1 MKPQLIKDWY
11 HRHFSD
17 PQIMTLALLLV
28 FGFVFI
34 LLSSDILAP
43 LYVAIILAYLL
54 EGLVRKI
61 QKLAIPRLAAVIT
74 VFVIFMLF
82 LIITLFLLIPNLS
95 RQTTLFLQELPRMIT
110 RGESMLITLPEY
122 FPDMFSEVQVMEWL
136 DHVKQEIML
145 AGQHLLTR
153 TVSSLVSLITFTIY
167 VILVPFLVFF
177 MMKDKERIVT
187 WVSGCLPR
195 NRALAS
201 AIWTDVDRQI
211 GNYIRGKFFEI
222 LIVWVVCYITFS
234 LFGLNYAALL
244 SFLVGLSVIIPYVGA
259 VIVTIPIAII
269 AYFQW
274 GIGSEWSYLML
285 AYLVIQAL
293 DANVLVPLLFSEVVG
308 LHPVAIIVAVL
319 FFGGIWGVGGVFF
332 AIPLA
337 TLVQAVL
344 KAWPT
349 HEQVEQIAENI
360 RN

>member
-1 MKPQLIKDWY
+1 MELIKDWY
-11 HRHFSD
+11 RRYFSD
-17 PQIMTLALLLV
+17 PQIMTLALLLIS
-28 FGFVFI
+28 GFVFI
-34 LLSSDILAP
+34 LLSSEILAP
-43 LYVAIILAYLL
+43 LYIAIILAYLL

-61 QKLAIPRLAAVIT
+61 QHPGMPRLAAVIA
-74 VFVIFMLF
+74 VFTIFMLF

-110 RGESMLITLPEY
+110 RGESMLIALPEY
-122 FPDMFSEVQVMEWL
+122 FPDMFSEAQVTEWL
-136 DHVKQEIML
+136 DRIKQEIML

-153 TVSSLVSLITFTIY
+153 TVSSLVSLITFIIY

-177 MMKDKERIVT
+177 MMKDKEHIVD
-187 WVSGCLPR
+187 WVSRHLPR

-201 AIWTDVDRQI
+201 AIWIDVDRQI

-222 LIVWVVCYITFS
+222 LIIWFVCYITFS
-234 LFGLNYAALL
+234 LFGLNYATLL

-285 AYLVIQAL
+285 TYLIIQAL

-308 LHPVAIIVAVL
+308 LHPVAIIIAVL

-337 TLVQAVL
+337 TLVQAIL

-349 HEQVEQIAENI
+349 RQKVAQIAENA

>member
-1 MKPQLIKDWY
+1 MELIKDWY
-11 HRHFSD
+11 YRHFSD
-17 PQIMTLALLLV
+17 PQIMTLALLLI
-28 FGFVFI
+28 FGFVFV
-34 LLSSDILAP
+34 LLSSEILAP

-54 EGLVRKI
+54 DGLVRKL
-61 QKLAIPRLAAVIT
+61 QQLTIPRLAAVIT
-74 VFVIFMLF
+74 VFTLFMLF

-95 RQTTLFLQELPRMIT
+95 RQITLFLQELPRMIT
-110 RGESMLITLPEY
+110 RGEGMLTALPGY
-122 FPDMFSEVQVMEWL
+122 FPDMFSETQVMEWL
-136 DHVKQEIML
+136 DRIKQEIML

-177 MMKDKERIVT
+177 MMKDKERIVV
-187 WVSGCLPR
+187 WVSRHLPR

-201 AIWTDVDRQI
+201 VIWADVDRQI

-222 LIVWVVCYITFS
+222 LIIWFACYIVFS
-234 LFGLNYAALL
+234 IFGLNYATLL

-285 AYLVIQAL
+285 TYLVIQAL

-308 LHPVAIIVAVL
+308 LHPVAIIIAVL
-319 FFGGIWGVGGVFF
+319 FFGGIWGVSGVFF

-337 TLVQAVL
+337 TLVQAIL

-349 HEQVEQIAENI
+349 QQEVEQLTENT

>member
-1 MKPQLIKDWY
+1 MELIKDWY
-11 HRHFSD
+11 RRYFSD
-17 PQIMTLALLLV
+17 PQIMTLALLLIS
-28 FGFVFI
+28 GFVFI
-34 LLSSDILAP
+34 LLSSEILAP
-43 LYVAIILAYLL
+43 LYIAIILAYLL

-61 QKLAIPRLAAVIT
+61 QHPGMPRLAAVIA
-74 VFVIFMLF
+74 VFTIFMLF

-110 RGESMLITLPEY
+110 RGESMLIALPEY
-122 FPDMFSEVQVMEWL
+122 FPDMFSEAQVTEWL
-136 DHVKQEIML
+136 DRIKQEIML

-153 TVSSLVSLITFTIY
+153 TVSSLVSLITFIIY

-177 MMKDKERIVT
+177 MMKDKERIVD
-187 WVSGCLPR
+187 WVSHHLPR

-201 AIWTDVDRQI
+201 AIWIDVDRQI

-222 LIVWVVCYITFS
+222 LIIWFVCYITFS
-234 LFGLNYAALL
+234 LFGLNYATLL

-285 AYLVIQAL
+285 TYLIIQAL

-308 LHPVAIIVAVL
+308 LHPVAIIIAVL

-337 TLVQAVL
+337 TLVQAIL

-349 HEQVEQIAENI
+349 RQKVAQIAENA

>member
-1 MKPQLIKDWY
+1 MELIKDWY
-11 HRHFSD
+11 RRYFSD
-17 PQIMTLALLLV
+17 PQIMTLALLLIS
-28 FGFVFI
+28 GFVFI
-34 LLSSDILAP
+34 LLSSEILAP
-43 LYVAIILAYLL
+43 LYIAIILAYLL

-61 QKLAIPRLAAVIT
+61 QHPGMPRLAAVIA
-74 VFVIFMLF
+74 VFTIFMLF

-95 RQTTLFLQELPRMIT
+95 RQTTLFLQELPKMIT
-110 RGESMLITLPEY
+110 RGESMLIALPEY
-122 FPDMFSEVQVMEWL
+122 FPDMFSEAQVTEWL
-136 DHVKQEIML
+136 DRIKQEIML

-153 TVSSLVSLITFTIY
+153 TVSSLVSLITFIIY

-177 MMKDKERIVT
+177 MMKDKERIVD
-187 WVSGCLPR
+187 WVSHHLPR

-201 AIWTDVDRQI
+201 AIWIDVDRQI

-222 LIVWVVCYITFS
+222 LIIWFVCYITFS
-234 LFGLNYAALL
+234 LFGLNYATLL

-285 AYLVIQAL
+285 TYLIIQAL

-308 LHPVAIIVAVL
+308 LHPVAIIIAVL

-337 TLVQAVL
+337 TLVQAIL

-349 HEQVEQIAENI
+349 RQKVAQIAENA

>member
-1 MKPQLIKDWY
+1 MELIKDWY
-11 HRHFSD
+11 RRYFSD
-17 PQIMTLALLLV
+17 PQIMTLALLLIS
-28 FGFVFI
+28 GFVFI
-34 LLSSDILAP
+34 LLSSEILAP
-43 LYVAIILAYLL
+43 LYIAIILAYLL

-61 QKLAIPRLAAVIT
+61 QHPGMPRLAAVIA
-74 VFVIFMLF
+74 VFTIFMLF

-95 RQTTLFLQELPRMIT
+95 RQTTLFLQELPKMIT
-110 RGESMLITLPEY
+110 RGESMLIALPEY
-122 FPDMFSEVQVMEWL
+122 FPDMFSEAQVTEWL
-136 DHVKQEIML
+136 DRIKQEIML

-153 TVSSLVSLITFTIY
+153 TVSSLVSLITFIIY

-177 MMKDKERIVT
+177 MMKDKERIVD
-187 WVSGCLPR
+187 WVSHHLPR

-201 AIWTDVDRQI
+201 AIWIDVDRQI

-222 LIVWVVCYITFS
+222 LIIWFVCYITFS
-234 LFGLNYAALL
+234 LFGLNYATLL

-274 GIGSEWSYLML
+274 GISSEWSYLML
-285 AYLVIQAL
+285 TYLIIQAL

-308 LHPVAIIVAVL
+308 LHPVAIIIAVL

-337 TLVQAVL
+337 TLVQAIL

-349 HEQVEQIAENI
+349 RQKVAQIAENA

>member
-1 MKPQLIKDWY
+1 MELIKDWY
-11 HRHFSD
+11 RRYFSD
-17 PQIMTLALLLV
+17 PQIMTLALLLIS
-28 FGFVFI
+28 GFVFI
-34 LLSSDILAP
+34 LLSSEILAP
-43 LYVAIILAYLL
+43 LYIAIILAYLL

-61 QKLAIPRLAAVIT
+61 QHPGMPRLAAVIA
-74 VFVIFMLF
+74 VFTIFMLF

-110 RGESMLITLPEY
+110 RGESMLIALPEY
-122 FPDMFSEVQVMEWL
+122 FPDMFSEAQVTEWL
-136 DHVKQEIML
+136 DRIKQEIML

-153 TVSSLVSLITFTIY
+153 TVSSLVSLITFIIY

-177 MMKDKERIVT
+177 MMKDKERIVD
-187 WVSGCLPR
+187 WVSHHLPR

-201 AIWTDVDRQI
+201 AIWIDVDRQI

-222 LIVWVVCYITFS
+222 LIIWFVCYITFS
-234 LFGLNYAALL
+234 LFGLNYATLL

-274 GIGSEWSYLML
+274 GISSEWSYLML
-285 AYLVIQAL
+285 TYLIIQAL

-308 LHPVAIIVAVL
+308 LHPVAIIIAVL

-337 TLVQAVL
+337 TLVQAIL

-349 HEQVEQIAENI
+349 RQKVAQIAENA

>member
-1 MKPQLIKDWY
+1 MEQIKNWY
-11 HRHFSD
+11 DRYFSD
-17 PQIMTLALLLV
+17 PQITTLALLLI
-28 FGFVFI
+28 FGCVFI
-34 LLSSDILAP
+34 LLSSEILAP

-54 EGLVRKI
+54 EGLVRKM
-61 QKLAIPRLAAVIT
+61 QQLAIPRLAAVIT
-74 VFVIFMLF
+74 VFSIFMLF

-95 RQTTLFLQELPRMIT
+95 RQVTLFLQELPRMIA
-110 RGESMLITLPEY
+110 RGENMLIALPEY
-122 FPDMFSEVQVMEWL
+122 LPDMFSETQVTEWL
-136 DHVKQEIML
+136 DRIKQEIIL

-177 MMKDKERIVT
+177 MMKDKERIVA
-187 WVSGCLPR
+187 WVSRHLPR
-195 NRALAS
+195 NRALTS
-201 AIWTDVDRQI
+201 AIWNDVDRQI

-222 LIVWVVCYITFS
+222 LIVWFVCYIAFS
-234 LFGLNYAALL
+234 IFGLNYATLL
-244 SFLVGLSVIIPYVGA
+244 SFLVGLSVIVPYVGA

-285 AYLVIQAL
+285 TYLVIQAL

-308 LHPVAIIVAVL
+308 LHPVAIIIAVL
-319 FFGGIWGVGGVFF
+319 FFGGIWGIAGVFF

-337 TLVQAVL
+337 TLVQAIL

-349 HEQVEQIAENI
+349 QQKVDQIIENTQ
-360 RN
+360 N